1 MNTLRNIFKSISNV
15 TRRKRKQPE
24 KTVTE
29 PVKKVMPVVTKEET
43 PTSKLQEQLDKYAKK
58 HPEFIFT
65 LETST
70 KVFVKSKLAGEND
83 NCAEFTVK
91 TNEVIYLNQLN
102 KCSGFSGTDILKL
115 VEGFAKENNFKAI
128 HLQDASELEGNMRI
142 RSKKL
147 GYGKC
152 ALPLSFFNVLATG
165 QTWYNS
171 HGYVSTVGY
180 KKDGKI
186 INITEAEKEHNA
198 RIIEKP
204 FIEFI
209 EDISKRIEL
218 DEKRKKY
225 LIDGAKYFIKKKADR
240 EKITVKQLFSKI
252 KEELKLDG
260 ILDCDDKNKKHN
272 WIIDVCMFCLSSGA
286 SVQLKR
292 EIKDDNIFIFASK
305 LEKEL

>member
-1 MNTLRNIFKSISNV
+1 MNTLRNIFKTISNV
-15 TRRKRKQPE
+15 TRRRRPQPP
-24 KTVTE
+24 E
-29 PVKKVMPVVTKEET
+29 PVKKVVPVAQKEET
-43 PTSKLQEQLDKYAKK
+43 PTSKLQEQVDNYAEK
-58 HPEFIFT
+58 HPEFIFN
-65 LETST
+65 LVTST

-91 TNEVIYLNQLN
+91 SNEVIYLNQLN

-115 VEGFAKENNFKAI
+115 VEDFAKQNNFKAI
-128 HLQDASELEGNMRI
+128 LLQDASELEGNMRI

-147 GYGKC
+147 GYGRC
-152 ALPLSFFNVLATG
+152 ALPLSVFNVLATG
-165 QTWYNS
+165 QSWYNS

-180 KKDGKI
+180 KKDGKT
-186 INITEAEKEHNA
+186 INITEVEKEHNA

-204 FIEFI
+204 FVKFI
-209 EDISKRIEL
+209 EDINERVQL

-225 LIDGAKYFIKKKADR
+225 LVDGAKYFIKKKADR

-260 ILDCDDKNKKHN
+260 MLDCNDKNKKHN
-272 WIIDVCMFCLSSGA
+272 WIIDVCMFCLSGGA
-286 SVQLKR
+286 SVELKR
-292 EIKDDNIFIFASK
+292 DIKEDNIFIFAAK

>member
-15 TRRKRKQPE
+15 TRRKRTQTQ

-29 PVKKVMPVVTKEET
+29 PVKNIYPIEEKEES
-43 PTSKLQEQLDKYAKK
+43 PASKLQKQLDKYAEKK
-58 HPEFIFT
+58 PEFIFSLKGNRT
-65 LETST
+65 VL
-70 KVFVKSKLAGEND
+70 VKSKLAGEND

-91 TNEVIYLNQLN
+91 SDEVIYLDQLN

-115 VEGFAKENNFKAI
+115 VEDFAKENNFKAI
-128 HLQDASELEGNMRI
+128 QLQDASELEGNMRI
-142 RSKKL
+142 RSKKM

-171 HGYVSTVGY
+171 NGYISTVGY

-186 INITEAEKEHNA
+186 INITEVEKEHNT

-272 WIIDVCMFCLSSGA
+272 WIIDVCIFCLSGGA
-286 SVQLKR
+286 SVELKR
-292 EIKDDNIFIFASK
+292 DIKEDNIFIFAAK